1 MQIKDSR
8 KNALVTGQQ
17 IVKWRAGGGQD
28 KQNTS
33 LQSCHITTN
42 SKLFH
47 ARTGDWIFLRSFTM
61 VSKYLQ
67 TRESDGKV
75 EQLLLSIQRLSKSKS
90 LWLYSRV
97 VWAYNCL
104 IVMLPNSGDTATP
117 ELAPGSS
124 HNEWRHQVPAMLY
137 ILLDEIET
145 KDMLPIN
152 CKYASLMLYLRSYKT
167 LQSMLQ

>member
-1 MQIKDSR
+1 MHWSLVSR
-8 KNALVTGQQ
+8 LSSGEQRV
-17 IVKWRAGGGQD
+17 GGQD

-124 HNEWRHQVPAMLY
+124 QWMKTPDPSHAWYLVRWDWNQG
-137 ILLDEIET
+137 
-145 KDMLPIN
+145 
-152 CKYASLMLYLRSYKT
+152 YASHQ
-167 LQSMLQ
+167 LQICFIDAVLEII

>member
-1 MQIKDSR
+1 MQIKDSC
-8 KNALVTGQQ
+8 KNALVTGHWSLVSRLSSGEQ
-17 IVKWRAGGGQD
+17 RTGGQD

-124 HNEWRHQVPAMLY
+124 HYEWRHQIPAMLG
-137 ILLDEIET
+137 IL
-145 KDMLPIN
+145 
-152 CKYASLMLYLRSYKT
+152 
-167 LQSMLQ
+167 